1 MSERLSTS
9 ETASST
15 AATSSARPDRRQS
28 RRAGLSLQVRLRAAD
43 FNDGNFEE
51 VRTTVNVS
59 RKALYFFTQ
68 LDRYYKGMRIRVTFP
83 YNPKPGVADLEQDGE
98 VVRVDRRQDGY
109 GVAVALSS
117 ANSSSSAPGANSI
130 ARSSSATLYS
140 PATQVSVQSVS
151 TPNRVEIERR
161 CASRSPFVAPI
172 ELIDMRAGSSIQ
184 ARVSDLSLRGCYVDT
199 LNPLPIGAAIRL
211 QIRHADATFNA
222 LAHVSSSHVGSGMGV
237 VFAEISLAQRMTLR
251 NWLGDSALPPE
262 IGFSAPRQS
271 VKRARADDVEQL
283 YAVRLIHALV
293 RKGIFSQSEASELLR
308 DPDAL

>member
-43 FNDGNFEE
+43 FNDG
-51 VRTTVNVS
+51 
-59 RKALYFFTQ
+59 KALYFFTQ
-68 LDRYYKGMRIRVTFP
+68 LDRYYKGMRIRITFP
-83 YNPKPGVADLEQDGE
+83 YNPKPGVADLDQDGE

-109 GVAVALSS
+109 SVAVALSS

-172 ELIDMRAGSSIQ
+172 ELIDMRAGSCIQ

-222 LAHVSSSHVGSGMGV
+222 LAHVSSSHVGSGMG
-237 VFAEISLAQRMTLR
+237 A
-251 NWLGDSALPPE
+251 
-262 IGFSAPRQS
+262 
-271 VKRARADDVEQL
+271 
-283 YAVRLIHALV
+283 
-293 RKGIFSQSEASELLR
+293 
-308 DPDAL
+308 